1 MTPCHAVTGTSM
13 PCNSPAREYRAV
25 CVSGTDTCHRLH
37 LCVTMRHVGRE
48 QEFLQDLQ
56 ASVAEV
62 RVLPKDEQFS
72 GGSAPM
78 YGVVAS
84 LPDRSL
90 IADFAH
96 RYLETMLDA

>member
-1 MTPCHAVTGTSM
+1 M
-13 PCNSPAREYRAV
+13 
-25 CVSGTDTCHRLH
+25 HRLH

-48 QEFLQDLQ
+48 QEFLQDLTE
-56 ASVAEV
+56 AVAEV
-62 RVLPKDEQFS
+62 RAMPKDEQFS

-90 IADFAH
+90 ITDFAH
-96 RYLETMLDA
+96 RYLATMLDA